1 MKREIEEREN
11 RSPNLADVLQR
22 YGGAKHD
29 IIFRRENDSISY
41 SLTAVGQNTVL
52 KTPVYTDALSRSD
65 YFFTNLPIEYL
76 FHDDVINPRSI
87 GQNITKLIDEFY
99 VGNPQLHIALA
110 WAEIED
116 GVKTKI
122 KIFDGQHKA
131 AAQILLGTKNL
142 PVRVFINPNRDRLTL
157 TNFNAGT
164 NLRQVAFDK
173 SVQRHLGNT
182 IYVERVERYQK
193 EHGLSA
199 DNFEFSEKSLVG
211 YFKGES
217 REMKRY
223 ILDSIRDNI
232 IHNQENKLK
241 DYIDFG
247 GRAREKP
254 ISYSSVEK
262 TFYSFFIFQDVL
274 ETNLSHRFEEDKNPR
289 QLEIRQIIK
298 LMNLIAETILI
309 DKFDFEIGTNQIES
323 KIAKGER
330 LPLEHLRAYRMTKE
344 EILWNW
350 LRFTKQIISQY
361 FITNGISPNEEKLF
375 QTEFPEPLWRNLTI
389 FLRNLANLPL
399 WVNYEFANTIFGGK
413 QNYSFWQETFN
424 TGKTSS
430 GVPVLAEPINLIK
443 LIQE

>member
-1 MKREIEEREN
+1 M
-11 RSPNLADVLQR
+11 
-22 YGGAKHD
+22 
-29 IIFRRENDSISY
+29 
-41 SLTAVGQNTVL
+41 
-52 KTPVYTDALSRSD
+52 
-65 YFFTNLPIEYL
+65 
-76 FHDDVINPRSI
+76 INPRSI

-99 VGNPQLHIALA
+99 KGNPQLHVALG
-110 WAEIED
+110 WVQIED

-122 KIFDGQHKA
+122 KVFDGQHKA

-142 PVRVFINPNRDRLTL
+142 PVRIFINPNRDKLTL

-164 NLRQVAFDK
+164 TLRQVAFDK

-193 EHGLSA
+193 EHRLPDDS
-199 DNFEFSEKSLVG
+199 FEFSEKALVG

-232 IHNQENKLK
+232 IHSPENKLK
-241 DYIDFG
+241 DYVDFG
-247 GRAREKP
+247 GRAKEKP

-274 ETNLSHRFEEDKNPR
+274 ETNLSHRFEEGKNPR
-289 QLEIRQIIK
+289 QLEISQIVR

-309 DKFDFEIGTNQIES
+309 GKFDFDIGTNQIES
-323 KIAKGER
+323 RIAKGER
-330 LPLEHLRAYRMTKE
+330 LPPEHLRAYRMTKE
-344 EILWNW
+344 ELLWNW
-350 LRFTKQIISQY
+350 LRFAKQIISQY

-375 QTEFPEPLWRNLTI
+375 QTEFPESLWRNLII
-389 FLRNLANLPL
+389 FLRNLADLPL
-399 WVNYEFANTIFGGK
+399 WVNYELANTVFGGK
-413 QNYSFWQETFN
+413 QNYSFWQEIFS
-424 TGKTSS
+424 TGKTAS
-430 GVPVLAEPINLIK
+430 GLQVLAEPINLIK